1 MTTEGET
8 RGELKCFLTVP
19 AGAETCGPIVD
30 DDRVMVNV
38 QHPGESDDAT
48 FDNATSHWP
57 DGGKSTPRPAV
68 VVVWKKGGKI
78 GTE

>member
-1 MTTEGET
+1 MTTDGET

-30 DDRVMVNV
+30 DERVMVNV
-38 QHPGESDDAT
+38 QHPGEADDAK
-48 FDNATSHWP
+48 FDEPASHWP
-57 DGGKSTPRPAV
+57 DGGNSTPRPAV
-68 VVVWKKGGKI
+68 VVVWKKDGNI